1 MQFDPESMN
10 ILWCCITKPSVNG
23 RNIVGQPFQTLLD
36 VTDMLPPFTLPVTC
50 CCALLKV

>member
-36 VTDMLPPFTLPVTC
+36 VTDMLPPFAHPGAR